1 MSVCCC
7 PSPGSLNTPA
17 VGDATMIVLNFVLA
31 LWCAVLSRDQFL
43 DNRPERGWTGLFL
56 SAANFAAGLA
66 LLLRPI

>member
-1 MSVCCC
+1 
-7 PSPGSLNTPA
+7 
-17 VGDATMIVLNFVLA
+17 MIVLNFVLA

-43 DNRPERGWTGLFL
+43 NNCPERAWTGLFL